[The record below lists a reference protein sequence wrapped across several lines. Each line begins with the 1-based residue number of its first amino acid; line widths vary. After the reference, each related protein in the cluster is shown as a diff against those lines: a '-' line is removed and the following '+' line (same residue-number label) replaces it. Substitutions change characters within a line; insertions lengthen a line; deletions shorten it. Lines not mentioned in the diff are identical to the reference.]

1 MSDITKTDFTLYLAA
16 HTINVYRDM
25 ISGETVLTLD
35 DEPIELTNVEVMILV
50 TALGGAM
57 PPF

>member
-1 MSDITKTDFTLYLAA
+1 MSGTDFSIYLAA

-25 ISGETVLTLD
+25 VSGKTVLTLD
-35 DEPIELTNVEVMILV
+35 DEPIELTNVEVVMLV
-50 TALGGAM
+50 AALGGAM